1 MQYVRLGG
9 SGLKVSRI
17 GLGMMSYGDPF
28 GQSGQPWALAEDK
41 AEPIV
46 RRAVEAGITF
56 FDTADMYSDG
66 ASEQITGRLLG
77 NLFPRRDDYVLATKV
92 YYPTGQG
99 PNDRGL
105 SRKHILATIDASL
118 RRLRTDHVDLYQ
130 IHRWDDQTPVE
141 ETMATLHDVVRA
153 GKARYIGA
161 STMRAWQFAKAQ
173 YTARAAG
180 WTTFVSMQNRYN
192 LLNREDERE
201 MIPLCLDQ
209 GVGITPY
216 SPLAR
221 GLLAGTRERSGERHT
236 PRSGTDD
243 LLRSRAED
251 FDVIDT
257 VRAIATQRS
266 LPPAQIALA
275 WLLAKPGISAPII
288 GATQTRHLD
297 EAVLALEVTLTS
309 DETAQLEAHY
319 LPHFDGEYT

>member
-1 MQYVRLGG
+1 MQYVRLGR

-17 GLGMMSYGDPF
+17 GLGMMSYGDP
-28 GQSGQPWALAEDK
+28 SGQPWALAEHE

-66 ASEQITGRLLG
+66 ASEQITGRLLR
-77 NLFPRRDDYVLATKV
+77 NLFPHRDDYVLATKV

-105 SRKHILATIDASL
+105 SRKHILASIDASL
-118 RRLRTDHVDLYQ
+118 RRLGTDHVDLYQ
-130 IHRWDDQTPVE
+130 IHRWDDETPIE
-141 ETMATLHDVVRA
+141 ETMATLHDVVRS

-173 YTARAAG
+173 QTAGAAG
-180 WTTFVSMQNRYN
+180 WTAFVSMQNRYN
-192 LLNREDERE
+192 LLNRGDERE

-209 GVGITPY
+209 GIGIIPY

-221 GLLAGTRERSGERHT
+221 GLLAGTRERSGQRHT
-236 PRSGTDD
+236 LRSSTDD

-257 VRAIATQRS
+257 VRAIAIQRS
-266 LPPAQIALA
+266 LPPAQVALA
-275 WLLAKPGISAPII
+275 WLLGKPGVSAPIV
-288 GATQTRHLD
+288 GATQARHLD
-297 EAVLALEVTLTS
+297 EAVPALEVTLTG
-309 DETAQLEAHY
+309 DETARLEAQY
-319 LPHFDGEYT
+319 RPHFNGEYT

>member
-1 MQYVRLGG
+1 MQYVRLGR

-17 GLGMMSYGDPF
+17 GLGMMSYGDP
-28 GQSGQPWALAEDK
+28 SGQPWALAEDE

-66 ASEQITGRLLG
+66 ASEQITGRLLR

-105 SRKHILATIDASL
+105 SRKHILASIDASL

-130 IHRWDDQTPVE
+130 IHRWDDETPVE

-173 YTARAAG
+173 HTARAAG
-180 WTTFVSMQNRYN
+180 WTAFASMQNRYN

-209 GVGITPY
+209 GVGIIPY

-236 PRSGTDD
+236 LRSGTDD
-243 LLRSRAED
+243 LLRSRTED

-275 WLLAKPGISAPII
+275 WLLGKPGISAPII
-288 GATQTRHLD
+288 GATQARHLD
-297 EAVLALEVTLTS
+297 EAVPALEVTLTG
-309 DETAQLEAHY
+309 DETARLEAQY
-319 LPHFDGEYT
+319 RPRFDGEYT